1 MIFIVF
7 GLNLSLYSH
16 ALESFTAL
24 PYNLRSPCPPNPI
37 NRPAYQGSNPI
48 SDVWSRHALKIVA
61 KYLKR
66 YVEWSYVIFLLFI
79 EYLDTSQ
86 KIDFWFLSILKVL
99 YLNVILA
106 RYEDVCVVGRCVMR
120 EMWRLAP
127 ACTWPVCLQG
137 LALAMQES
145 IYGN

>member
-7 GLNLSLYSH
+7 GWNLSLFSH

-48 SDVWSRHALKIVA
+48 SDVWARHALMIVA

-66 YVEWSYVIFLLFI
+66 YVEWGHVIICGLLNIWVHLLFL
-79 EYLDTSQ
+79 Y
-86 KIDFWFLSILKVL
+86 ILKRL
-99 YLNVILA
+99 YLNNIVKMWIRL
-106 RYEDVCVVGRCVMR
+106 CVVGRCVMP

-127 ACTWPVCLQG
+127 VCTWPVCLPE

>member
-1 MIFIVF
+1 MILIVF

-48 SDVWSRHALKIVA
+48 SDVWARHALKIVA

-66 YVEWSYVIFLLFI
+66 YVERGHVIICCLLNIWILFKK
-79 EYLDTSQ
+79 LD
-86 KIDFWFLSILKVL
+86 F
-99 YLNVILA
+99 
-106 RYEDVCVVGRCVMR
+106 
-120 EMWRLAP
+120 
-127 ACTWPVCLQG
+127 
-137 LALAMQES
+137 
-145 IYGN
+145 